1 MTQNRGKTDGSE
13 QESIRDKV
21 RQSYARIARSSSSCC
36 APGCGDAGLGS
47 LEPKSQAALLG
58 YAPDKLAPAL
68 AGANLGLGC
77 GNPVDRAA
85 LKPGETVLDLGSGPG
100 LDALLA
106 AEQVGPTGQVIGVD
120 MTPEMVE
127 RARANAHKAQAGN
140 VRFEQAQI
148 EHLPLFDA
156 SVDVAIS
163 NCVINLSPDKP
174 AVYRELFR
182 VLKPGGRICISD
194 VLLTKDIPDSLKRDP
209 AAWCG

>member
-1 MTQNRGKTDGSE
+1 MTSHGIGPDDAEYEN
-13 QESIRDKV
+13 IRNQV
-21 RQSYARIARSSSSCC
+21 RHSYAKIAASSSSCC
-36 APGCGDAGLGS
+36 APGCGDAHPGS
-47 LEPKSQAALLG
+47 LLSESQAALLG
-58 YAPDKLAPAL
+58 YTPERLAPAL
-68 AGANLGLGC
+68 ARANLGLGC

-127 RARANAHKAQAGN
+127 RARGNAEHAQAGN
-140 VRFEQAQI
+140 VRFELAQI
-148 EHLPLFDA
+148 ERLSLFDA

-194 VLLTKDIPDSLKRDP
+194 VLLTKDIPESLKHDP
-209 AAWCG
+209 VAWCG